1 MPSSAKEKV
10 VALSKRF
17 IFEYENAL
25 VTLKLPSFPYVERG
39 DNTALF
45 LERLR
50 YKIEFAKVFSTEYM
64 NLEEKEFQI
73 IDYKKEGE
81 THCLTAYASFKFQ
94 YCDAPDGLQSGHGMI
109 YMIKVE
115 NVDGQMTIVSIDTDA
130 NDFITFREEIKSMQ
144 SKNESF
150 CSAAKAFADNRI
162 LQLVTI

>member
-50 YKIEFAKVFSTEYM
+50 YKIVVLRFLM
-64 NLEEKEFQI
+64 RLPLETNMKIIFLRGCQQI
-73 IDYKKEGE
+73 
-81 THCLTAYASFKFQ
+81 
-94 YCDAPDGLQSGHGMI
+94 
-109 YMIKVE
+109 V
-115 NVDGQMTIVSIDTDA
+115 
-130 NDFITFREEIKSMQ
+130 
-144 SKNESF
+144 
-150 CSAAKAFADNRI
+150 RI
-162 LQLVTI
+162 LFRNVYGQDMVELKAVRLQIRNH